1 MGLLTR
7 SGKQVFL
14 FFLLLTFTISA
25 TFAQSPPFNGQCS
38 ATSVPVPVR
47 TEGLTERLGDIQIQC
62 SGSNPGSVLAGNL
75 TVALPVS
82 VTNRI
87 GSNNL
92 TSDPLLSVD
101 FGTGFVSLPTVGQI
115 IGNTIAFNGLS
126 VTAPASGGF
135 SLRIS
140 GLRGAVAQLGATTN
154 MPIRAQLS
162 FAGSQ

>member
-1 MGLLTR
+1 MGPLTR
-7 SGKQVFL
+7 TGKQVFL
-14 FFLLLTFTISA
+14 VFLFLGITISA
-25 TFAQSPPFNGQCS
+25 TYAQAPPFTGQCS

-92 TSDPLLSVD
+92 VSDPLLSAD
-101 FGTGFVSLPTVGQI
+101 FGTGFV
-115 IGNTIAFNGLS
+115 
-126 VTAPASGGF
+126 
-135 SLRIS
+135 
-140 GLRGAVAQLGATTN
+140 
-154 MPIRAQLS
+154 
-162 FAGSQ
+162 